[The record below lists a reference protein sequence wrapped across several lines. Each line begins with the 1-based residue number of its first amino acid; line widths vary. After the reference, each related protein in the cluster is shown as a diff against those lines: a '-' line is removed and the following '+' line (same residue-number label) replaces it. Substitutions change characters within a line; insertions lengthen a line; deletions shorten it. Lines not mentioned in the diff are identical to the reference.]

1 MRQSLS
7 STVQFTTYP
16 PSRLPAQADIV
27 PTVLA
32 WAGLELQGSAASGT
46 ILRRGR
52 SLLAP
57 RHSGG
62 GGSGSS
68 GGGGRSSAISNVT
81 GHTFLRSYAFFNPQV
96 GSVFTLAHPFDGCG
110 DNASSSTGTKA
121 RSSFVSSD
129 ASTGSSE
136 RPERP
141 AIEQFLVEV
150 ASPRMSR
157 ALFEE
162 PVSARRAAAAARGG
176 WATRAEKP
184 ALDTQ
189 ATEPSGARAEV
200 GVGIARVVSV
210 GNDASDAPRCT
221 DPPLRAAYARATF
234 KDSQAQTM
242 DLAGFR
248 LSVRLHYDQLFRK
261 SAEL

>member
-1 MRQSLS
+1 
-7 STVQFTTYP
+7 
-16 PSRLPAQADIV
+16 V

-32 WAGLELQGSAASGT
+32 WAGLEFQGSAASGT

-176 WATRAEKP
+176 AAAEPAEAQGSEPPPAAAAASGTRPGDGGVK
-184 ALDTQ
+184 LRGGGFGFGGG
-189 ATEPSGARAEV
+189 GAHA
-200 GVGIARVVSV
+200 G
-210 GNDASDAPRCT
+210 APRCT
-221 DPPLRAAYARATF
+221 DPPLRAAYARAPT

-242 DLAGFR
+242 DLAAFR
-248 LSVRLHYDQLFRK
+248 LGVRLHYDQLFRG
-261 SAEL
+261 SSD